1 MVLQSINDFR
11 EVIHKFIT
19 PFFFLWYQLPQRTV
33 DAIAIKQQ
41 LLSQYDM
48 LQSRIKDL
56 KEAAEKEVCSLQSCS
71 SLINYFP
78 S

>member
-1 MVLQSINDFR
+1 MVLQSINDLR
-11 EVIHKFIT
+11 EAIHKFVT
-19 PFFFLWYQLPQRTV
+19 FFFLWNQLPQRTV

-71 SLINYFP
+71 GVINYFP